1 VSFAFP
7 AERFNAQRNIQ
18 RGVAITLLLCIHIA
32 AIALLLSQRNPEAPL
47 PRTVREIIL
56 SFPTFHP
63 KPVPVQRAL
72 TKRPIT
78 TRSDVSPIFKL
89 PPALATPAT
98 QPDLS
103 GVGHTLFSCDPA
115 AMLNPDQRA
124 GCGAFAATPAPE
136 EVGMPK
142 KSHVVQTARWMNEL
156 KIKQSHRR
164 VPCIGVAP
172 GAGGSPGFMIDFICV
187 GKGLLNGFGEPK

>member
-1 VSFAFP
+1 M
-7 AERFNAQRNIQ
+7 
-18 RGVAITLLLCIHIA
+18 AIALLLCIHIA
-32 AIALLLSQRNPEAPL
+32 AIALLLSERNPEAPL

-63 KPVPVQRAL
+63 KPVSVQRAR

-78 TRSDVSPIFKL
+78 TRSNVSSIFKL
-89 PPALATPAT
+89 PPALAMPAT

-103 GVGHTLFSCDPA
+103 GVGHTLFGCDPA

-142 KSHVVQTARWMNEL
+142 KSHVVQAARWANEL
-156 KIKQSHRR
+156 AIKHSRKL
-164 VPCIGVAP
+164 VPCLSYYRGWQPLGYAKVNQGV
-172 GAGGSPGFMIDFICV
+172 MVDMICV
-187 GKGLLNGFGEPK
+187 GKGLLNGFGESK